1 MVKSNEPATR
11 SSSRLQKLG
20 VAKPAPVE
28 KKTKPVVE
36 KAKAVVEK
44 VAKSADPKPAA
55 AASGKGKWKVGGQ
68 ISEIILK
75 DQDDV
80 EVNLNE
86 VGKASGFVVF
96 FYPAANTPGCT
107 NQAICYR
114 DDYEKF
120 VKAGFKVFGCSKGNK
135 GAFYISHSI
144 PDHSFIHH
152 RWRKIPD
159 YIQDQAFVSLPAL
172 VRQISRADCCDWGKD
187 IRWKD
192 NPITRSCCQRGQGF
206 RHCPQG
212 SCKGICI

>member
-44 VAKSADPKPAA
+44 GAKSADPKPAAA

-86 VGKASGFVVF
+86 VAKASGFVVF

-135 GAFYISHSI
+135 GPNSRIMINDLTCTYFRWSEIS
-144 PDHSFIHH
+144 
-152 RWRKIPD
+152 D
-159 YIQDQAFVSLPAL
+159 YIQD
-172 VRQISRADCCDWGKD
+172 
-187 IRWKD
+187 
-192 NPITRSCCQRGQGF
+192 
-206 RHCPQG
+206 
-212 SCKGICI
+212 